1 VVGQAHWLKA
11 KRAPNSGPAP
21 QPEACQNCRCNYP
34 EGKLSYG
41 VIASNSG
48 LNLQAFAERA
58 HIPVAFTL
66 HGLSAMPVDHPVS
79 LGMVGMHG
87 TVEANRAMMNADL
100 IIGSQGECLYWR
112 PWKRIFKRPAASPP

>member
-1 VVGQAHWLKA
+1 LPFVKSRLGFPD
-11 KRAPNSGPAP
+11 RAGGGAGALVEGKKSTQLRPRTSTRGLPKLP
-21 QPEACQNCRCNYP
+21 LQSP

-66 HGLSAMPVDHPVS
+66 HGLSALPVDHPVS

-100 IIGSQGECLYWR
+100 ILYH
-112 PWKRIFKRPAASPP
+112 